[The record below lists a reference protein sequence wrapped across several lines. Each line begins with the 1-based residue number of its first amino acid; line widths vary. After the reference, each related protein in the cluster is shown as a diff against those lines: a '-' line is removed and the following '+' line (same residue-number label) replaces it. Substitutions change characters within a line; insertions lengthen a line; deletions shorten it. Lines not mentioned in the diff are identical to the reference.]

1 MSVNSSCRGCVFA
14 EADETGQL
22 SCKLDRASKLG
33 IKKRDDENFFV
44 LSRFCTTYRPKEWL
58 NDLSLAESKD
68 IKEAVLGEIYPRVGF
83 FVLMDTRGEDA
94 IGQLRKTMEDIKQQQ
109 SIAPRYVVVIND
121 KVEYNEGI
129 FEILQPMF
137 NFDKTEYHILQ
148 LESRI
153 EDPIN
158 TIDEAFKHAKNGYVY
173 VTSAGESVPRDL
185 IYRIH
190 KRINIDMKRLVVI
203 EPYSG
208 VNGLLFQT
216 ALFKFVNGNK
226 PKLFQD
232 EVVDNRP
239 FLEKVKEASAD
250 SDDQTLI
257 DWSEFNAS

>member
-1 MSVNSSCRGCVFA
+1 MSVHSSCRGCVFA
-14 EADETGQL
+14 DANETEQL

-33 IKKRDDENFFV
+33 IQEKDDENFFV

-58 NDLSLAESKD
+58 NDLSLDESKD
-68 IKEAVLGEIYPRVGF
+68 IKETVLKEISPRVGF
-83 FVLMDTRGEDA
+83 FVLLDTNKEDA
-94 IGQLRKTMEDIKQQQ
+94 IDDLAKTLEDIKEQK

-121 KVEYNEGI
+121 KVEYNEGV

-137 NFDKTEYHILQ
+137 DFDETEYHILQ
-148 LESRI
+148 LEVKI
-153 EDPIN
+153 DDPIR

-185 IYRIH
+185 IHRIH
-190 KRINIDMKRLVVI
+190 KRVNLDMKKLMVVK
-203 EPYSG
+203 PYSG
-208 VNGLLFQT
+208 VNGLLFQA

-232 EVVDNRP
+232 EIIDNRP
-239 FLEKVKEASAD
+239 FLDKVEEAAAE

-257 DWSEFNAS
+257 DWSEFNES

>member
-1 MSVNSSCRGCVFA
+1 MSVHSSCRGCVFA
-14 EADETGQL
+14 DANETEQL

-33 IKKRDDENFFV
+33 IQEKDDENFFV

-68 IKEAVLGEIYPRVGF
+68 IKETVLKEVNPRVGF
-83 FVLMDTRGEDA
+83 FVLLDTNKEDA
-94 IGQLRKTMEDIKQQQ
+94 IDDLAKTLEDIKEQE

-137 NFDKTEYHILQ
+137 NFDETEYHILQ
-148 LESRI
+148 LEVKI
-153 EDPIN
+153 EDPIR

-185 IYRIH
+185 IHRIH
-190 KRINIDMKRLVVI
+190 KRVNLDMKKLMVVK
-203 EPYSG
+203 PYSG
-208 VNGLLFQT
+208 VNGLLFQA

-232 EVVDNRP
+232 EIIDNRP
-239 FLEKVKEASAD
+239 FLEKIEEAAVD

-257 DWSEFNAS
+257 DWSEFNES

>member
-1 MSVNSSCRGCVFA
+1 MSVHSSCRGCVFA
-14 EADETGQL
+14 DANETEQL

-33 IKKRDDENFFV
+33 IQEKDDENFFV

-68 IKEAVLGEIYPRVGF
+68 IKETVLKEVNPRVGF
-83 FVLMDTRGEDA
+83 FVLLDTNKEDA
-94 IGQLRKTMEDIKQQQ
+94 IDDLAKTLEDIKEQE

-137 NFDKTEYHILQ
+137 NFDETEYHILQ
-148 LESRI
+148 LEVKI
-153 EDPIN
+153 EDPIS

-185 IYRIH
+185 IHRIH
-190 KRINIDMKRLVVI
+190 KRVNLDMKKLMVVK
-203 EPYSG
+203 PYSG
-208 VNGLLFQT
+208 VNGLLFQA

-232 EVVDNRP
+232 EIIDNRP
-239 FLEKVKEASAD
+239 FLDKVEEAAVD

-257 DWSEFNAS
+257 DWSEFNES